1 MEETTQKPQGKGLA
15 ITGFIISLVGFV
27 FVWFISFG
35 THVAAMAALGGKGYI
50 MGFFIMGVMSGFWL
64 ALSLAGTILSF
75 MGMKKLGVT
84 GGKKGLAM
92 TGLILGAIAVLLCAW
107 LLYGITQ
114 VQGALDASSQF
125 NDAIQQLNDGL
136 Q

>member
-27 FVWFISFG
+27 FVWFIWIG
-35 THVAAMAALGGKGYI
+35 AAATAALGGNGYI
-50 MGFFIMGVMSGFWL
+50 MSGIWL

-75 MGMKKLGVT
+75 MGMKKLGAT
-84 GGKKGLAM
+84 GGSKVLAIIGLV
-92 TGLILGAIAVLLCAW
+92 INIIVVLLSVYMIYTVSQA
-107 LLYGITQ
+107 Q
-114 VQGALDASSQF
+114 NAVQDFGGQF
-125 NDAIQQLNDGL
+125 NDAMQQLNDSL

>member
-27 FVWFISFG
+27 FVWFIWYV
-35 THVAAMAALGGKGYI
+35 TVVTAALGGGYI
-50 MGFFIMGVMSGFWL
+50 SGIWLALLAL

-75 MGMKKLGVT
+75 MGMKKLGAT
-84 GGKKGLAM
+84 GGSKVLAIIGLV
-92 TGLILGAIAVLLCAW
+92 INIIVVLLSVYMIYTVSQA
-107 LLYGITQ
+107 Q
-114 VQGALDASSQF
+114 NAVQDFGGQF
-125 NDAIQQLNDGL
+125 NDAMQQINDSL